1 MPQVANNGPL
11 SSFALQPRLRYEVK
25 WHIFPHLKIFAHW
38 TWAWTDYAIWL
49 DKNIIRKPRSFHL
62 THISAYIHM
71 RQNQLTSPVPF
82 SRTNTENQ
90 RESILKFPSNCLLQ
104 RQCWQYWQCW
114 RSHLHVYFADPA
126 THYFVNINRWI
137 PSSLPCWNL
146 FSLDI
151 MRMSP
156 SFRKK
161 CPWLLTK
168 WISLTFFANADWS
181 MGEVIFSF
189 ASSSPPDS
197 KTFYFGR
204 KWFFRNKRNI
214 VVLSLLSGQGLI
226 DGSVFLPLIFGSPQG
241 FTFGGKESSW
251 EKTFLASLDGNPGGA
266 GGDVRSCVRRDSLSY
281 NHIFILLPHVLQ
293 WGHYTVTSVQT
304 LQIYVISWN
313 ETWKWNDTKD
323 KGQFATIIMFCCD
336 FF

>member
-1 MPQVANNGPL
+1 MVP
-11 SSFALQPRLRYEVK
+11 ALQPRLRYEVK
-25 WHIFPHLKIFAHW
+25 WQIFTHLKIFAHW

-90 RESILKFPSNCLLQ
+90 RESILFSGFHQTVYCMLTMLTILTMLTFPST
-104 RQCWQYWQCW
+104 
-114 RSHLHVYFADPA
+114 LHVYFVDPA
-126 THYFVNINRWI
+126 IHYFVNINRWI
-137 PSSLPCWNL
+137 PSSLPCWNS

-181 MGEVIFSF
+181 MGEAIFSF
-189 ASSSPPDS
+189 ASSSLPNS

-226 DGSVFLPLIFGSPQG
+226 DGSVFLPLP
-241 FTFGGKESSW
+241 
-251 EKTFLASLDGNPGGA
+251 
-266 GGDVRSCVRRDSLSY
+266 LSY
-281 NHIFILLPHVLQ
+281 LWLSTRFYFWWKRIQLRENLPCFFGRKPRRGWRWCEVSCKKRLPLLQPHFYLATTCTAMRSL
-293 WGHYTVTSVQT
+293 YCYFSSDPPD
-304 LQIYVISWN
+304 ICNFMEWN
-313 ETWKWNDTKD
+313 LEMERYY

-336 FF
+336 FFLTN

>member
-1 MPQVANNGPL
+1 
-11 SSFALQPRLRYEVK
+11 
-25 WHIFPHLKIFAHW
+25 
-38 TWAWTDYAIWL
+38 
-49 DKNIIRKPRSFHL
+49 
-62 THISAYIHM
+62 
-71 RQNQLTSPVPF
+71 
-82 SRTNTENQ
+82 
-90 RESILKFPSNCLLQ
+90 
-104 RQCWQYWQCW
+104 
-114 RSHLHVYFADPA
+114 
-126 THYFVNINRWI
+126 
-137 PSSLPCWNL
+137 
-146 FSLDI
+146 

-181 MGEVIFSF
+181 MGEAIFSF
-189 ASSSPPDS
+189 ASSSLPDS

-226 DGSVFLPLIFGSPQG
+226 DGSVFLPLPLCLIFGSPQG

-281 NHIFILLPHVLQ
+281 NHIFILLPHVLP

-304 LQIYVISWN
+304 FQICNFMEWN
-313 ETWKWNDTKD
+313 VEME
-323 KGQFATIIMFCCD
+323 QY
-336 FF
+336 